1 MIKRIVFLLLLI
13 LIVNTCSVYA
23 SPNELQEKAELFN
36 QVMNIPI
43 WFEQTIV
50 LTDRSMEKARKLA
63 ELIAPIKAKQLFR
76 NRIVQTEPLKLTK
89 EMIDFSELIKITD
102 EDTSGNYGKPH
113 QEEVDG
119 KTSWV
124 VTFRFKM
131 QCEKVSEINPFIKKP
146 PYHRPS
152 IIREFKERDD
162 DWEII
167 AVGYGFYESF
177 GDIDSKVK
185 IAKEMGID
193 SACKAIKNK
202 MLELGITDIATQNQI
217 IKAIK
222 AKKDYGG
229 VYRVL
234 GCGVEVDAPIP
245 IRINKKDYSVS
256 FIYK

>member
-1 MIKRIVFLLLLI
+1 MIKSIIFLLLI
-13 LIVNTCSVYA
+13 FIMNPCCVYA
-23 SPNELQEKAELFN
+23 SPKELQEKAELFN
-36 QVMNIPI
+36 QTMDTSI
-43 WFEQTIV
+43 WFEQTIS

-63 ELIAPIKAKQLFR
+63 EFIAPIKAKQLFR
-76 NRIVQTEPLKLTK
+76 NRIVQTKALKLTK

-102 EDTSGNYGKPH
+102 EDTSGIYGKPY
-113 QEEVDG
+113 QVNVDG
-119 KTSWV
+119 KTISM

-131 QCEKVSEINPFIKKP
+131 QCEKVKEINPFIKKS

-152 IIREFKERDD
+152 MIREFKERDD
-162 DWEII
+162 DWQIV

-185 IAKEMGID
+185 IAKKIGID
-193 SACKAIKNK
+193 SACKAIRNK
-202 MLELGITDIATQNQI
+202 MIELGITDTATQNQI
-217 IKAIK
+217 IKTIK

-256 FIYK
+256 FMY